1 MNQTTYEA
9 WAWQRLTALVNEGQ
23 NHLRTLRNM
32 FAVAAREGRITTQEE
47 RVAAE
52 RAIYAD

>member
-32 FAVAAREGRITTQEE
+32 FAVAAREGRVTTQEE
-47 RVAAE
+47 RAAAE
-52 RAIYAD
+52 HAIYAD